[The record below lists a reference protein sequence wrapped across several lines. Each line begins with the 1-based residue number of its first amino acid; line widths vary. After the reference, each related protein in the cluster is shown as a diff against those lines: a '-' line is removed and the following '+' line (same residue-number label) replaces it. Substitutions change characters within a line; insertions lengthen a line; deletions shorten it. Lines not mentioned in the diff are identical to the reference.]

1 MIYHADNLNDLALAE
16 LKSIAEQ
23 FLIPKTKIAKTKKP
37 DLIELILKKQEM
49 NITDNLDTQQDQ
61 TAETKT
67 EENTETDT
75 SVTGEKRKRT
85 RIPKPKVEKAE
96 AVSMS
101 QQTEIKGHDTF
112 PWKERANENT
122 EQKTTEEKV
131 KSTLDDEEKVS
142 IFIVKMLLR

>member
-1 MIYHADNLNDLALAE
+1 MIYHADNLNDLALAD

-23 FLIPKTKIAKTKKP
+23 LLIPKTKIAKTKKP

-49 NITDNLDTQQDQ
+49 NKTDNQELLQDQ

-75 SVTGEKRKRT
+75 TESGEKRKRA
-85 RIPKPKVEKAE
+85 RIPKPKVEKVE
-96 AVSMS
+96 AVSKP

-112 PWKERANENT
+112 PWKEKTNGTT
-122 EQKTTEEKV
+122 EQKTT
-131 KSTLDDEEKVS
+131 SA
-142 IFIVKMLLR
+142 IVTGKQIGRAHV